1 MLPAR
6 RLRRPQSAGDSAVP
20 QAERKKR
27 APHLPA
33 QVRRGRGG
41 VGSPCGAPGAGPGR
55 REDGRGAAP
64 AAESPHPP
72 SARRFLILGNF
83 LNAPGQ
89 APHFLPAAAPAPR
102 APPQPPVPPA
112 PKAPREPRAG
122 QRRPERAGTR
132 RRGRPGRPEGRAAG
146 DRSTRLPGTEARG
159 QGPSYT
165 MRGTANNGNLSPCRL
180 F

>member
-1 MLPAR
+1 M
-6 RLRRPQSAGDSAVP
+6 
-20 QAERKKR
+20 
-27 APHLPA
+27 
-33 QVRRGRGG
+33 
-41 VGSPCGAPGAGPGR
+41 GSPCGAPGAGPGR

-180 F
+180 FKGRQAVRGIPISPCNSSGREPFSLCGVFPVLNPRHPC